1 MDYEFRE
8 LVRDI
13 TVLLIAISCIGNSI
27 QIMELNGLDIRY
39 LMKNL
44 KTAIWRYIYKRL
56 GLKPSSS
63 GKAKKV
69 K

>member
-1 MDYEFRE
+1 MDYELRVFIHD
-8 LVRDI
+8 LSF
-13 TVLLIAISCIGNSI
+13 LLLAIACIGNSI

-44 KTAIWRYIYKRL
+44 KTAIWRYIRKRL